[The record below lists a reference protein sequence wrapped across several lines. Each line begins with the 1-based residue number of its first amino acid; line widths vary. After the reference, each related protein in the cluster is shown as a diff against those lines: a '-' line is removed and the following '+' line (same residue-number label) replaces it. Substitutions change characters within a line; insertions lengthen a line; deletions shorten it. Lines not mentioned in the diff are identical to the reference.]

1 MKNNLIEVSN
11 LEKYFEISG
20 GIFSRNKQVV
30 KAVDGI
36 SFNIPYGSSLGL
48 VGQSGCGKTTTA
60 RALSLL
66 DPKTGGDVSFYND
79 ETKSMQSIDELEGDE
94 LKKFR
99 RNIQMIFQDPYES
112 LNPRWNIKD
121 IILEPLNI
129 HNIGNLSD
137 REEAVYEILKTV
149 GLTPPENYMPR
160 FPHELSGGQ
169 RQRVSIAR
177 TLIMKPKFVVCDEPT
192 SMLDVSI
199 RISIMDLM
207 LNLAKDLEVS
217 YLYITHDL
225 AVARY
230 MCDRIAVMFNGKIVE
245 ISETEE
251 LLSLELVQLFDS
263 KFKYHLDR
271 YKYSSR
277 YGVDPK
283 DHQQECRAILNNLEA
298 KINPSPWIFGKAVSL
313 LDISILP
320 FIRQCK
326 IANPDWFFAQNF
338 VKVIDLLNYFENGD
352 LFAQA
357 MQKYELW
364 DPLKNNGNIFP

>member
-1 MKNNLIEVSN
+1 MNKNLLEVKNLQ
-11 LEKYFEISG
+11 KYFEVSAG
-20 GIFSRNKQVV
+20 VFSRNKSIV

-36 SFNIPYGSSLGL
+36 SFDIPYGSSLGL

-66 DPKTGGDVSFYND
+66 DPKTDGEIRFYNED
-79 ETKSMQSIDELEGDE
+79 TLSMESIDDLEGDE
-94 LKKFR
+94 LKDFR

-129 HNIGNLSD
+129 HNIGNLQD

-245 ISETEE
+245 IAETEE
-251 LLSLELVQLFDS
+251 LLNNPIHPYTKRLISSIPIPDPTYNREKYVLDFDELDNIIS
-263 KFKYHLDR
+263 
-271 YKYSSR
+271 
-277 YGVDPK
+277 
-283 DHQQECRAILNNLEA
+283 NNT
-298 KINPSPWIFGKAVSL
+298 
-313 LDISILP
+313 
-320 FIRQCK
+320 
-326 IANPDWFFAQNF
+326 
-338 VKVIDLLNYFENGD
+338 
-352 LFAQA
+352 
-357 MQKYELW
+357 
-364 DPLKNNGNIFP
+364 NGNSMVEVKDNHFVATHDVKGLL

>member
-1 MKNNLIEVSN
+1 VKNNLIEVSN

-137 REEAVYEILKTV
+137 REEAVFEILKTV

-245 ISETEE
+245 IAETEE
-251 LLSLELVQLFDS
+251 LLSNPIHPYTKRLI
-263 KFKYHLDR
+263 
-271 YKYSSR
+271 SSIPIP
-277 YGVDPK
+277 DPSYN
-283 DHQQECRAILNNLEA
+283 RT
-298 KINPSPWIFGKAVSL
+298 
-313 LDISILP
+313 
-320 FIRQCK
+320 
-326 IANPDWFFAQNF
+326 
-338 VKVIDLLNYFENGD
+338 
-352 LFAQA
+352 
-357 MQKYELW
+357 KYEIDFTEL
-364 DPLKNNGNIFP
+364 DQIISTNSGNADMVEVKDNHYVATHDVKGLL

>member
-1 MKNNLIEVSN
+1 MKKNVIEVKN
-11 LEKYFEISG
+11 LEKYFEVSG
-20 GIFSRNKQVV
+20 GFFSRKKATV
-30 KAVDGI
+30 KAVDDI
-36 SFNIPYGSSLGL
+36 TFEIPFGESLGL

-60 RALSLL
+60 RALCLL
-66 DPKTGGDVSFYND
+66 DPKTGGEVNFYNN
-79 ETKSMQSIDELEGDE
+79 ETSTMQSIDELEGEE

-112 LNPRWNIKD
+112 LNPRWTIKD

-129 HNIGNLSD
+129 HNIGDLD
-137 REEAVYEILKTV
+137 EREEAVAEILQTV

-160 FPHELSGGQ
+160 YPHELSGGQ

-230 MCDRIAVMFNGKIVE
+230 MCNRIAVMFNGKIVE
-245 ISETEE
+245 IAETEE
-251 LLSLELVQLFDS
+251 LLNNPVHPYTKRLISSIPVPDPSYDRKVYDINFDELDSLIKKHGSDS
-263 KFKYHLDR
+263 
-271 YKYSSR
+271 
-277 YGVDPK
+277 PM
-283 DHQQECRAILNNLEA
+283 I
-298 KINPSPWIFGKAVSL
+298 
-313 LDISILP
+313 DIGNEHY
-320 FIRQCK
+320 
-326 IANPDWFFAQNF
+326 IATHD
-338 VKVIDLLNYFENGD
+338 VKGLI
-352 LFAQA
+352 
-357 MQKYELW
+357 
-364 DPLKNNGNIFP
+364 

>member
-1 MKNNLIEVSN
+1 MKNTLIEVKN
-11 LEKYFEISG
+11 LEKYFEVSG
-20 GIFSRNKQVV
+20 NLFSRNKSIV

-36 SFNIPYGSSLGL
+36 SFNIPFGSSLGL

-66 DPKTGGDVSFYND
+66 DPKTGGDINFYNT
-79 ETKSMQSIDELEGDE
+79 ETNSMQSIDELEGDE

-129 HNIGNLSD
+129 HNIGELKD

-160 FPHELSGGQ
+160 YPHELSGGQ

-245 ISETEE
+245 IAETE
-251 LLSLELVQLFDS
+251 
-263 KFKYHLDR
+263 
-271 YKYSSR
+271 
-277 YGVDPK
+277 
-283 DHQQECRAILNNLEA
+283 
-298 KINPSPWIFGKAVSL
+298 
-313 LDISILP
+313 
-320 FIRQCK
+320 
-326 IANPDWFFAQNF
+326 
-338 VKVIDLLNYFENGD
+338 DLLNNPIHPYTKRLISSIPIPDPSHKRET
-352 LFAQA
+352 
-357 MQKYELW
+357 YEVNFQEL
-364 DPLKNNGNIFP
+364 DSLIADNPESGEMIEVNPNHLVATHDVKGIL

>member
-1 MKNNLIEVSN
+1 MKNNLLEVRN
-11 LEKYFEISG
+11 LEKYFEVSG
-20 GIFSRNKQVV
+20 GLFSRNKSIV

-36 SFNIPYGSSLGL
+36 SFDIPFGSSLGL

-66 DPKTGGDVSFYND
+66 DPKTNGHINFFNE
-79 ETKSMQSIDELEGDE
+79 ETSNMQSIDDLEGEE

-129 HNIGNLSD
+129 HNIGNLND

-160 FPHELSGGQ
+160 YPHELSGGQ

-207 LNLAKDLEVS
+207 LNLARDLEVS

-245 ISETEE
+245 IAETEE
-251 LLSLELVQLFDS
+251 LLSNPIHPYTKRLISSIPIPDPT
-263 KFKYHLDR
+263 
-271 YKYSSR
+271 YKR
-277 YGVDPK
+277 K
-283 DHQQECRAILNNLEA
+283 
-298 KINPSPWIFGKAVSL
+298 
-313 LDISILP
+313 
-320 FIRQCK
+320 
-326 IANPDWFFAQNF
+326 
-338 VKVIDLLNYFENGD
+338 
-352 LFAQA
+352 
-357 MQKYELW
+357 KYELNFSEL
-364 DPLKNNGNIFP
+364 DNIIANNSNESGMSEVNDGHYVATHDVKGLL

>member
-1 MKNNLIEVSN
+1 VSKNLIEVTN
-11 LEKYFEISG
+11 LEKYFEISSG
-20 GIFSRNKQVV
+20 MFGRNKVTV

-36 SFNIPYGSSLGL
+36 SFSIPFGESLGL

-66 DPKTGGDVSFYND
+66 DPKTNGDVNFYNQ
-79 ETKSMQSIDELEGDE
+79 ETNSMQSIDDLDDIE

-112 LNPRWNIKD
+112 LNPRWTIKD

-129 HNIGNLSD
+129 HNIGELKD
-137 REEAVYEILKTV
+137 REEAVVEILKTV
-149 GLTPPENYMPR
+149 GLTPPENYLPR
-160 FPHELSGGQ
+160 YPHELSGCQ

-177 TLIMKPKFVVCDEPT
+177 TLIMKPKFVICDEPT

-230 MCDRIAVMFNGKIVE
+230 MCNRIAVMFNGKIVE
-245 ISETEE
+245 IAETEE
-251 LLSLELVQLFDS
+251 LLKNPIHPYTKRLISSIPVPDPSYDRVVYDLDYDELDS
-263 KFKYHLDR
+263 IIT
-271 YKYSSR
+271 
-277 YGVDPK
+277 K
-283 DHQQECRAILNNLEA
+283 DNE
-298 KINPSPWIFGKAVSL
+298 KIGMIDIGNEHFVATHDVKGL
-313 LDISILP
+313 L
-320 FIRQCK
+320 
-326 IANPDWFFAQNF
+326 
-338 VKVIDLLNYFENGD
+338 
-352 LFAQA
+352 
-357 MQKYELW
+357 
-364 DPLKNNGNIFP
+364 

>member
-1 MKNNLIEVSN
+1 MKNNLIEVRE
-11 LEKYFEISG
+11 LEKYFEVSG
-20 GIFSRNKQVV
+20 GLFSRNKSVV

-36 SFNIPYGSSLGL
+36 SFDIPFGSSLGL

-66 DPKTGGDVSFYND
+66 DPKTNGIVNFYNE
-79 ETKSMQSIDELEGDE
+79 ETSSMQSIDELEGEE

-129 HNIGNLSD
+129 HNIGDLKD

-160 FPHELSGGQ
+160 YPHELSGGQ

-245 ISETEE
+245 IAETEE
-251 LLSLELVQLFDS
+251 LLSNPIHPYTKRLI
-263 KFKYHLDR
+263 
-271 YKYSSR
+271 SSIPIP
-277 YGVDPK
+277 DPSY
-283 DHQQECRAILNNLEA
+283 ER
-298 KINPSPWIFGKAVSL
+298 V
-313 LDISILP
+313 
-320 FIRQCK
+320 R
-326 IANPDWFFAQNF
+326 
-338 VKVIDLLNYFENGD
+338 
-352 LFAQA
+352 
-357 MQKYELW
+357 YEL
-364 DPLKNNGNIFP
+364 DFTELDSIIKNNSNNDPMVEVKDNHFVATHDIKGTL

>member
-1 MKNNLIEVSN
+1 MNNNLIEVSN

-149 GLTPPENYMPR
+149 GFTPPDNYMPR
-160 FPHELSGGQ
+160 FPHELSGGLSQ
-169 RQRVSIAR
+169 IVSIAR
-177 TLIMKPKFVVCDEPT
+177 ILIMKPKFVVCDEPT

-230 MCDRIAVMFNGKIVE
+230 MCDRIAVMYNGKIVE
-245 ISETEE
+245 IAETEE
-251 LLSLELVQLFDS
+251 LLSNPIHPYTKRLI
-263 KFKYHLDR
+263 
-271 YKYSSR
+271 SSIPIP
-277 YGVDPK
+277 DPSYN
-283 DHQQECRAILNNLEA
+283 RT
-298 KINPSPWIFGKAVSL
+298 
-313 LDISILP
+313 
-320 FIRQCK
+320 
-326 IANPDWFFAQNF
+326 
-338 VKVIDLLNYFENGD
+338 
-352 LFAQA
+352 
-357 MQKYELW
+357 KYEIDFTEL
-364 DPLKNNGNIFP
+364 DQIISTNSGNADMVEVKDNHYVATHDVKGLL

>member
-1 MKNNLIEVSN
+1 MENTLIEVKN
-11 LEKYFEISG
+11 LEKYFEVSG
-20 GIFSRNKQVV
+20 GLFSRNKTIV

-36 SFNIPYGSSLGL
+36 SFNIPFGSSLGL

-66 DPKTGGDVSFYND
+66 DPKTGGEVNFYNK
-79 ETKSMQSIDELEGDE
+79 ESENMQSIDELEGEE

-129 HNIGNLSD
+129 HNIGDLKD
-137 REEAVYEILKTV
+137 REDAVYEILKTV

-160 FPHELSGGQ
+160 YPHELSGGQ

-230 MCDRIAVMFNGKIVE
+230 MCDQIAVMFNGKIVE
-245 ISETEE
+245 IAKTE
-251 LLSLELVQLFDS
+251 
-263 KFKYHLDR
+263 
-271 YKYSSR
+271 
-277 YGVDPK
+277 
-283 DHQQECRAILNNLEA
+283 
-298 KINPSPWIFGKAVSL
+298 
-313 LDISILP
+313 
-320 FIRQCK
+320 
-326 IANPDWFFAQNF
+326 
-338 VKVIDLLNYFENGD
+338 DLLNNPIHPYTKRLISSIPIPDPSYNREHYEVNFDELDSIIANNPESK
-352 LFAQA
+352 A
-357 MQKYELW
+357 MIEVSEDHFVATHDVKGL
-364 DPLKNNGNIFP
+364 L

>member
-1 MKNNLIEVSN
+1 MSNTLIEVKN
-11 LEKYFEISG
+11 LEKYFEVSG
-20 GIFSRNKQVV
+20 GLFSRNKTIV

-36 SFNIPYGSSLGL
+36 SFNIPFGSSLGL

-66 DPKTGGDVSFYND
+66 DPKTGGEVNFYNK
-79 ETKSMQSIDELEGDE
+79 ETESMQSIDELEGEE

-129 HNIGNLSD
+129 HNIGDLKD

-160 FPHELSGGQ
+160 YPHELSGGQ

-230 MCDRIAVMFNGKIVE
+230 MCDQIAVMFNGKIVE
-245 ISETEE
+245 IAKTEE
-251 LLSLELVQLFDS
+251 LLNNPIHPYTKRLISSIPIPDPSYNREQYEVNFEELDS
-263 KFKYHLDR
+263 
-271 YKYSSR
+271 
-277 YGVDPK
+277 
-283 DHQQECRAILNNLEA
+283 I
-298 KINPSPWIFGKAVSL
+298 
-313 LDISILP
+313 
-320 FIRQCK
+320 
-326 IANPDWFFAQNF
+326 IANNSESKAMIEVSEDHYVATHD
-338 VKVIDLLNYFENGD
+338 VKGLL
-352 LFAQA
+352 
-357 MQKYELW
+357 
-364 DPLKNNGNIFP
+364 